1 MNLFKITFTLLV
13 ICLTIFS
20 CDDEATTIEITAT
33 NFTATIEENPTDGQV
48 LGTVQASANQ
58 GEVTFALSEPADF
71 VGAFAIN
78 ANTGVLTVA
87 EPFYFD
93 FEERE
98 QVTGTVLVTSG
109 SVSKEVEVSITLTN
123 VIEITFENSYTN
135 MAENPSANAVIFG
148 VTAETSNEGV
158 ITYELRNV
166 TPANAL
172 ELGVLGSG
180 QTVLKVRDNNLF
192 NFELYPTIIATVR
205 ARSVY
210 NSRDVDFVDATFT
223 IALTDV
229 TETVQERLDDGETP
243 LQIYNS
249 NNALLNQLYA
259 KTYAGGIIGAFN
271 TSTGLCLILSGNQGG
286 SYGANSAITAANNLV
301 LNGFDDWRLPTLTE
315 ATSLGTAVE
324 SGGDAGN
331 VLPTGG
337 SYWTS
342 TGCGGICV
350 HTFFIGSFG
359 VGTSGEP
366 SSNLNALMAVRT
378 QN

>member
-148 VTAETSNEGV
+148 VTAETSNEGI

-331 VLPTGG
+331 LLPTGG

>member
-148 VTAETSNEGV
+148 VTAETSNEGI

>member
-148 VTAETSNEGV
+148 VTAETSNEGI

-324 SGGDAGN
+324 SGVDAGN

>member
-135 MAENPSANAVIFG
+135 MAENPSANAVI
-148 VTAETSNEGV
+148 

-324 SGGDAGN
+324 SGVDAGN

>member
-148 VTAETSNEGV
+148 VTAETSNEGI

-210 NSRDVDFVDATFT
+210 NSRDLDFVDATFT